1 MRNNKKCSSII
12 KVFFSAL
19 MVKEKKKKTHK
30 IKYLFP
36 HVSYAHTKYFGFL
49 ISGSATLTPCLGHC
63 LASEFHHFKHKVIQD
78 PHCYPIYNYGLG
90 LKNKYLPSTEC
101 SRQFSISENKT
112 VLSPH
117 SILIFLEQ
125 VN

>member
-1 MRNNKKCSSII
+1 M
-12 KVFFSAL
+12 
-19 MVKEKKKKTHK
+19 K

-49 ISGSATLTPCLGHC
+49 ISGPATLIPCLGHF
-63 LASEFHHFKHKVIQD
+63 LASEFHHFKHKGIQD

-101 SRQFSISENKT
+101 SRQFSISGNKT